1 MSQFPNDD
9 HELINFLKQH
19 RPQTPPSS
27 PMAEDRLLEAIAA
40 VSPTNTET
48 NTVVAFRRSHRVQ
61 RSSIWLVPP
70 AIAAGLV
77 ATIVGYR
84 AFVPAKPS
92 AAELA
97 NLQAFIESNWQGSVT
112 NGNTDEDTSLFN
124 DGTTN

>member
-9 HELINFLKQH
+9 HELVNFLKQH

-27 PMAEDRLLEAIAA
+27 PMAEDRLLEAIA
-40 VSPTNTET
+40 VVPKTK
-48 NTVVAFRRSHRVQ
+48 TVVAFRRSQRVQ

-112 NGNTDEDTSLFN
+112 NGNADEDTSLFN